1 MEILLVTILTTLVAD
16 VYLQGYDTVKLRNNT
31 ENINEF
37 FMGHLKH
44 LLQIGVALFF
54 VMSMIF
60 YKYLSMNEILKYVGV
75 ITLIHIVVDMIKCT
89 VGKKIKEQYAFF
101 IDQIIHLITSIYV
114 CNNWGFGSTN
124 IFPYIEKK
132 VLYGALVFFIVYI
145 YTVRCGEFFIDLFMK
160 QNFKD
165 VVITSEKSIK
175 LEETELM
182 VAATDAGKAEIKYN
196 DRIDK
201 EYEVTKTEENKKI
214 ILSPTGND
222 TGRYIGVLERS
233 IVLFLVVSNN
243 YSSIALLL
251 TGKSIARN
259 KEFKDEEFA
268 VKFIVGTFLS
278 IFIGILG
285 GEMFKAIM
293 KYFI

>member
-1 MEILLVTILTTLVAD
+1 
-16 VYLQGYDTVKLRNNT
+16 
-31 ENINEF
+31 
-37 FMGHLKH
+37 
-44 LLQIGVALFF
+44 
-54 VMSMIF
+54 
-60 YKYLSMNEILKYVGV
+60 
-75 ITLIHIVVDMIKCT
+75 
-89 VGKKIKEQYAFF
+89 
-101 IDQIIHLITSIYV
+101 
-114 CNNWGFGSTN
+114 
-124 IFPYIEKK
+124 
-132 VLYGALVFFIVYI
+132 
-145 YTVRCGEFFIDLFMK
+145 
-160 QNFKD
+160 
-165 VVITSEKSIK
+165 
-175 LEETELM
+175 M